1 MKRLWPVLTLGL
13 TLIASLCDLNAQER
27 ELKVRGDQAKILKE
41 GFWTYNNLPKGME
54 QAKTSGKPLLVIF
67 RCIPCEACAQLDAA
81 VIEDNPSV
89 RKWLTQFVPVRIVH
103 TNGMDMNKFQFDY
116 DQSWAAFV
124 MHADGTIIG
133 RYGTRS
139 HQTESDQDVSLEGF
153 LDSLNVALQLHK
165 DFDRIRPQLQA
176 KTGPEAPVAR
186 PELFPALKTKYG
198 SELDYEGK
206 VVQSC
211 IHCHQ
216 VGEAL
221 RDYYRLS
228 GKTVPTEV
236 MYPYPNPK
244 ILGLVMDP
252 KKARTVKTIAT
263 GSAAEAAG
271 LKAGD
276 QVVTCEGQP
285 IISTADLQW
294 VLHRIGDKQ
303 ELTLEVVRGDKPMPI
318 ALKLPKGW
326 RETEDISWRATSW
339 ALRRMV
345 TGGLRL
351 ESMSDEDRKTLK
363 LDDSAVGL
371 RVKHVGQF
379 NAHAAAKRAGFKEG
393 DILIKVGDVTGLKT
407 ESQLFAALVKAYK
420 PGQSI
425 AVDVQRGDKR
435 IELQLPIQE

>member
-1 MKRLWPVLTLGL
+1 M
-13 TLIASLCDLNAQER
+13 
-27 ELKVRGDQAKILKE
+27 
-41 GFWTYNNLPKGME
+41 
-54 QAKTSGKPLLVIF
+54 
-67 RCIPCEACAQLDAA
+67 
-81 VIEDNPSV
+81 
-89 RKWLTQFVPVRIVH
+89 
-103 TNGMDMNKFQFDY
+103 
-116 DQSWAAFV
+116 
-124 MHADGTIIG
+124 
-133 RYGTRS
+133 
-139 HQTESDQDVSLEGF
+139 
-153 LDSLNVALQLHK
+153 
-165 DFDRIRPQLQA
+165 
-176 KTGPEAPVAR
+176 
-186 PELFPALKTKYG
+186 
-198 SELDYEGK
+198 
-206 VVQSC
+206 
-211 IHCHQ
+211 
-216 VGEAL
+216 
-221 RDYYRLS
+221 
-228 GKTVPTEV
+228 
-236 MYPYPNPK
+236 
-244 ILGLVMDP
+244 
-252 KKARTVKTIAT
+252 
-263 GSAAEAAG
+263 
-271 LKAGD
+271 
-276 QVVTCEGQP
+276 TCEGQP